1 MPNPFSS
8 LIPLSSFVAISIAF
22 SLAFVPVCRADEP
35 DPTPKRYK
43 RVGQAE
49 EAEEELM
56 LPDDYLKRDYTTPP
70 PEGRRFSVGE
80 GDSIEDG
87 YLDDDEREE
96 LELHRIKEG
105 ERPDP
110 FDVFR
115 EAPVEEPEHDPMEA
129 AERTFDESYDD
140 PAEW

>member
-1 MPNPFSS
+1 MPRPSIHTIFM
-8 LIPLSSFVAISIAF
+8 PLVLAIAF
-22 SLAFVPVCRADEP
+22 SLAMGGPAFADEP
-35 DPTPKRYK
+35 EPQPKRYK
-43 RVGQAE
+43 RLDQAE

-56 LPDDYLKRDYTTPP
+56 LPDDYLKRDWTTPP

-87 YLDDDEREE
+87 YLDDEEREE

-115 EAPVEEPEHDPMEA
+115 EAPIEPEEDP
-129 AERTFDESYDD
+129 AESFERAFDETYND

>member
-1 MPNPFSS
+1 MPKCLPHS
-8 LIPLSSFVAISIAF
+8 LFGTVVLAVAFAVALPCAGF
-22 SLAFVPVCRADEP
+22 ADEP
-35 DPTPKRYK
+35 EPQPKRYK
-43 RVGQAE
+43 RLDQTE

-56 LPDDYLKRDYTTPP
+56 LPDEYLMRDWTTPP

-87 YLDDDEREE
+87 YLDEDEREE
-96 LELHRIKEG
+96 LELYRIQEG

-115 EAPVEEPEHDPMEA
+115 EAPIEPEEEPEESV
-129 AERTFDESYDD
+129 ERAFDETYDD

>member
-1 MPNPFSS
+1 MSKYF
-8 LIPLSSFVAISIAF
+8 IHWV
-22 SLAFVPVCRADEP
+22 FVPVAVAIAFVLAMPCAGFAQEP
-35 DPTPKRYK
+35 EPQPKRYK
-43 RVGQAE
+43 RLDQTE

-56 LPDDYLKRDYTTPP
+56 LPDEYLKRDWTTPP
-70 PEGRRFSVGE
+70 PQGRRFSVGE

-96 LELHRIKEG
+96 LELYRIQEG

-115 EAPVEEPEHDPMEA
+115 EAPIEPEDEA
-129 AERTFDESYDD
+129 AESVERAFDETYDD